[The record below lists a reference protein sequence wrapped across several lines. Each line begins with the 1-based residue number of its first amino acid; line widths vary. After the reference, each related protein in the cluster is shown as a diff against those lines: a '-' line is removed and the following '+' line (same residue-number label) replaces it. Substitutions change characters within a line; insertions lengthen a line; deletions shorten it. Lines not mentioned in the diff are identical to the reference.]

1 MSGPMRSF
9 RAFLKDGTLN
19 PKYLRELTD
28 TRSSFGS
35 IFETWDGETPRTQ
48 RPIGPDEDVAIV
60 SLQRPA
66 RTFDLGSLL
75 AEFGQDAANGLDTP
89 NRQAFRTL
97 HAGRTGRIAMS
108 FSRAREL
115 GL

>member
-1 MSGPMRSF
+1 MRSF
-9 RAFLKDGTLN
+9 RAFQKDGTLN

-28 TRSSFGS
+28 TRSSFGTV
-35 IFETWDGETPRTQ
+35 FGTDFPDARPPKPAFPDPR
-48 RPIGPDEDVAIV
+48 EDVKVVAI
-60 SLQRPA
+60 QRAA

-89 NRQAFRTL
+89 KRQAFRTL